1 MGLLTPRVEYA
12 PFHYPKAYEYW
23 ELQQKSHW
31 LHNEISMASD
41 INNWKINLSP
51 SEKQVIGHILKSF
64 TQSEVFIQDYWA
76 GKVLR
81 WFKHPEIQMCA
92 AAFASMESIHAVA
105 YAYLNQ
111 SLGLEDFSAFLHDPT
126 GKAKID
132 RLINVKGK
140 SKRDIATSLAIFSA
154 FNEGVNLFSS
164 FAILLNFSRFNKLKG
179 VGQIV
184 SFSIKDETIHSDFG
198 CYLFRT
204 LMEENPDLLDDDLKE
219 QIFDAARLTI
229 ELEDNFIDKAFEL
242 GEVEGLTVAD
252 MKTFI
257 RYRANT
263 KLADLGLKKL
273 WKNLD
278 KEAIQRMNWFD
289 VLSNSM
295 IAHADFFASR
305 PNSYSKGTID
315 FDHIFD

>member
-1 MGLLTPRVEYA
+1 
-12 PFHYPKAYEYW
+12 
-23 ELQQKSHW
+23 
-31 LHNEISMASD
+31 
-41 INNWKINLSP
+41 
-51 SEKQVIGHILKSF
+51 
-64 TQSEVFIQDYWA
+64 
-76 GKVLR
+76 
-81 WFKHPEIQMCA
+81 
-92 AAFASMESIHAVA
+92 
-105 YAYLNQ
+105 
-111 SLGLEDFSAFLHDPT
+111 
-126 GKAKID
+126 
-132 RLINVKGK
+132 
-140 SKRDIATSLAIFSA
+140 
-154 FNEGVNLFSS
+154 
-164 FAILLNFSRFNKLKG
+164 
-179 VGQIV
+179 
-184 SFSIKDETIHSDFG
+184 
-198 CYLFRT
+198 
-204 LMEENPDLLDDDLKE
+204 MEENPDLLDDDLKE